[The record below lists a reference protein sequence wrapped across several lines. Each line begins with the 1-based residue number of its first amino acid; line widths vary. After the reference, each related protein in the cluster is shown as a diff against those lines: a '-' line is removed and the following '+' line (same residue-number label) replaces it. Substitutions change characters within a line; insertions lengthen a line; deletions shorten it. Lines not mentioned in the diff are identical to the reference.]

1 MMKRWRRIY
10 RFVLCCLCCTLSTGV
25 FATPIISVGS
35 GGDVNWTGAGS
46 QIQSIPPGDGFTAP
60 ELIFYTNFVVSNN
73 LNGLERRN
81 VTLTRDFPQ
90 PPGGPNGNENLINSW
105 THPDDPNVLG
115 VVSWEYRYNDDPDLT
130 GTRVVFPAYMPGGI
144 QDVSVILID
153 EDGRARGWF
162 SDAPAPG
169 VGWQIYEVNPLLGAQ
184 GRFTFFFS
192 QPGFDLTRVFNIRL
206 NASGY
211 ANAPILEPDPTTGE
225 FNPWGGW
232 NSLYVVVPEP
242 GTLAIL
248 ACGIMGLC
256 LRKKGIKGNN
266 P

>member
-1 MMKRWRRIY
+1 MNRWRGINH
-10 RFVLCCLCCTLSTGV
+10 FIFSGIFCALSIAV

-46 QIQSIPPGDGFTAP
+46 QIQSIPPADGFTSP

-73 LNGLERRN
+73 LNGLERRQSS
-81 VTLTRDFPQ
+81 LTRDFPQ
-90 PPGGPNGNENLINSW
+90 PPGGPNGNENLVNSW

-130 GTRVVFPAYMPGGI
+130 GTRVLFPAYMPAGI

-162 SDAPAPG
+162 SDSPAPG
-169 VGWQIYEVNPLLGAQ
+169 GWINYEVNPLLGAQ
-184 GRFTFFFS
+184 GSFNFFFS

-206 NASGY
+206 NASAY

-242 GTLAIL
+242 GTLIIL
-248 ACGIMGLC
+248 ASGL
-256 LRKKGIKGNN
+256 LGLGARRRRSRK
-266 P
+266 